1 MPSCTNIADY
11 LVDMARRQPHTLAVV
26 FPDGVDRGGRV
37 RYTHYTYA
45 KLDAESDRLAAGLRR
60 EGIGRGSR
68 VVLMTPP
75 SLEFFALVFALF
87 KVGAVLV
94 AVDPG
99 LGIKHL
105 GRCLAE
111 AEPQAFI
118 GIPKAH
124 WARKLFG
131 WARGTIRKNIVVG
144 SGVAAAFCG
153 VRLEELR
160 IEDRGSGIEGL
171 QPARQS
177 HFPQSSILDPRS
189 SSSDLAAILFTS
201 GSTGL
206 PKGVV
211 YTHAHFDAQLRALR
225 DAFDIRPGE
234 IDLATF
240 PLFALYA
247 PALGMTAIVP
257 DMDFTRPGSVDP
269 TKIATAIDDFG
280 VTNLFGSP
288 ALLDRVSRWGVEAG
302 RTFPTLRRV
311 ISAGAPV
318 PARVIERMTKL
329 LAPGI
334 QVFTPYG
341 ATESIPVAS
350 IGSDEILGETARL
363 TEQGRGVCVGR
374 PVGDVVVRIIRIR
387 DGAIERWSDDLVARP
402 GEIGEIVVS
411 GPAVTAKY
419 HAREEATRLAKIA
432 DPTRP
437 SGFWHRMGDLGYFDD
452 AGRIWFCGRKSQ
464 RVRLATGELY
474 TDPCE
479 GVFNVHPDVR
489 RSALVGIGENGRARP
504 VICVELVE
512 SPRQTPEAIRAE
524 LLQLAASFEHTR
536 AIRDVLFHPSFPVD
550 VRHNA
555 KIGREALARWAAGK
569 LR

>member
-1 MPSCTNIADY
+1 MTAPVCTNIADY

-26 FPDGVDRGGRV
+26 FPEGVDSGNRV

-45 KLDAESDRLAAGLRR
+45 QLDRESDRIAAGLLR
-60 EGIGRGSR
+60 EGIGRGTR

-75 SLEFFALVFALF
+75 SLDFFALVFALF

-99 LGIKHL
+99 LGNKHL

-111 AEPQAFI
+111 AAPEAFI

-124 WARKLFG
+124 WGRKVLG
-131 WARGTIRKNIVVG
+131 WARGTIKKTIVVG
-144 SGVAAAFCG
+144 SGPTTWMCG
-153 VRLEELR
+153 LRLDELR
-160 IEDRGSGIEGL
+160 IEDRGSRIDGKKVET
-171 QPARQS
+171 
-177 HFPQSSILDPRS
+177 HFPRSSILDPHS
-189 SSSDLAAILFTS
+189 SNLAAILFTS
-201 GSTGL
+201 GSTGA

-211 YTHAHFDAQLRALR
+211 YTHGHFDAQLRALR

-247 PALGMTAIVP
+247 PALGMTAIIP

-269 TKIATAIDDFG
+269 TKIARAIEDFG
-280 VTNLFGSP
+280 VTNMFGSP
-288 ALLDRVSRWGVEAG
+288 ALLDRVSRWGAESG
-302 RTFPTLRRV
+302 STFPTLRRV

-318 PARVIERMTKL
+318 PARVIERMTRML
-329 LAPGI
+329 SPGV

-350 IGSDEILGETARL
+350 IGSDEILGETSHK
-363 TEQGRGVCVGR
+363 TEKGAGVCVGR
-374 PVGDVVVRIIRIR
+374 PVGDVAVRVIRIR
-387 DGAIERWSDDLVARP
+387 DEAIERWSDDLLAPP

-419 HAREEATRLAKIA
+419 HARDEATRLAKIA
-432 DPTRP
+432 DETQPT
-437 SGFWHRMGDLGYFDD
+437 GFWHRMGDLGYFD
-452 AGRIWFCGRKSQ
+452 ATGLLWFCGRKSQ
-464 RVRLATGELY
+464 RVQLATGDLY

-489 RSALVGIGENGRARP
+489 RTALVGVGENGRARP
-504 VICVELVE
+504 VICVELIE
-512 SPRQTPEAIRAE
+512 SPEQTPEAIRDD
-524 LLQLAASFEHTR
+524 LLKLGANQEHTR
-536 AIRDVLFHPSFPVD
+536 QIRDVLFHPSFPVD
-550 VRHNA
+550 IRHNA
-555 KIGREALARWAAGK
+555 KIGREALAKWAARK
-569 LR
+569 LG

>member
-1 MPSCTNIADY
+1 MTAPVCTNIADY

-26 FPDGVDRGGRV
+26 FPDGVDHGGRV

-45 KLDAESDRLAAGLRR
+45 QLDRESDGIAAGLLR
-60 EGIGRGSR
+60 EGIGRGTR
-68 VVLMTPP
+68 VALMTPP
-75 SLEFFALVFALF
+75 SLDFFALVFALF

-105 GRCLAE
+105 ARCLAE
-111 AEPQAFI
+111 AAPEAFI

-124 WARKLFG
+124 WARKILG
-131 WARGTIRKNIVVG
+131 WARNSVKKNVVVG
-144 SGVAAAFCG
+144 SGPATWMCG
-153 VRLEELR
+153 LRLNALRMEDGGSR
-160 IEDRGSGIEGL
+160 IEGQYVGQDS
-171 QPARQS
+171 S
-177 HFPQSSILDPRS
+177 VPQSSILHPQ
-189 SSSDLAAILFTS
+189 SSDLAAILFTS
-201 GSTGL
+201 GSTGA

-211 YTHAHFDAQLRALR
+211 YTHGHFDAQLRALR

-240 PLFALYA
+240 PLFALYG

-257 DMDFTRPGSVDP
+257 EMDFTRPGSVDP
-269 TKIATAIDDFG
+269 TKIARAIDDFG

-288 ALLDRVSRWGVEAG
+288 ALLDRVSRWGAESG
-302 RTFPTLRRV
+302 EMFPTLRRV

-318 PARVIERMTKL
+318 PARVIERMTRML
-329 LAPGI
+329 SPGV

-350 IGSDEILGETARL
+350 IGSDEILGETARR
-363 TEQGRGVCVGR
+363 TEQGAGVCVGR
-374 PVGDVVVRIIRIR
+374 PVGDVVVRVIHIR
-387 DGAIERWSDDLVARP
+387 DDAIDHWSDDLLAPP
-402 GEIGEIVVS
+402 GETGEIVVS

-419 HAREEATRLAKIA
+419 HARDEATRLAKIA
-432 DPTRP
+432 DESRP
-437 SGFWHRMGDLGYFDD
+437 SGFWHRMGDLGYFD
-452 AGRIWFCGRKSQ
+452 AYGRIWFCGRKSQ
-464 RVRLATGELY
+464 RVRLATGDLY

-504 VICVELVE
+504 VLCVELVE
-512 SPRQTPEAIRAE
+512 APQRTPEDIREE
-524 LLQLAASFEHTR
+524 LLKIGAGFEHAR
-536 AIRDVLFHPSFPVD
+536 QVRDVLFHPSFPVD
-550 VRHNA
+550 IRHNA
-555 KIGREALARWAAGK
+555 KIGREALAKWAAGK
-569 LR
+569 LG